1 MVITGDWMIANMDKY
16 APKATWGVT
25 YIPTPDGHKT
35 SWAGGWSMV
44 TPKGAKHPAE
54 AYQFMKYITGPEGQ
68 SVYVKETAHLPTVK
82 SLLSDNSIFD
92 KRHLFFK
99 DLLPSAK
106 SRPAIPV
113 GALYWD
119 QLTSAMNK
127 VTLNQATP
135 AAALAQVATRVNQQL
150 SKFCK

>member
-1 MVITGDWMIANMDKY
+1 
-16 APKATWGVT
+16 
-25 YIPTPDGHKT
+25 
-35 SWAGGWSMV
+35 MV